1 MKGPGA
7 AFRVPCRRPCLV
19 ESTRFPHHHERGS
32 MADLP
37 PIPPMPKFLT
47 AFITATVCVVIAVV
61 VLILVINAA

>member
-1 MKGPGA
+1 MPRPPA
-7 AFRVPCRRPCLV
+7 SARVWWNLP
-19 ESTRFPHHHERGS
+19 RFPRHHERGP

-47 AFITATVCVVIAVV
+47 AFITATVCLVIAVV